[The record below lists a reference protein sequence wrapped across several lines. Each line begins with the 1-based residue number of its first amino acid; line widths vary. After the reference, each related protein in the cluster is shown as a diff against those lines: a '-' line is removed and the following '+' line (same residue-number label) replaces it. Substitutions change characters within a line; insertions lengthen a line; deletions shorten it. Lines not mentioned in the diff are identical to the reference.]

1 MPYTEPTVDDFKTRF
16 PEIDAE
22 DDQIQIA
29 IDDAAD
35 MVDETWLEKDFQKA
49 ILFLA
54 AHYVTINAPE
64 EAGAIGDEQSIAS
77 ESFGPISVS
86 YQKTEAGASSPG
98 TTFGT
103 TGYGRRYLELLKL
116 NFPGILVV

>member
-1 MPYTEPTVDDFKTRF
+1 MSYDVPTVADFRARF
-16 PEIDAE
+16 PEIDAT
-22 DDQIQIA
+22 DAVIQTA

-35 MVDETWLEKDFQKA
+35 MVDTTWLEKDFQKA

-54 AHYVTINAPE
+54 AHYVTIGAAE
-64 EAGAIGDEQSIAS
+64 VAGTIGDEQTIAS

-86 YQKTEAGASSPG
+86 YQKTEGGASDGSS
-98 TTFGT
+98 FGT

-116 NFPGILVV
+116 NFPGMLAV